1 MEDALEAINFAKEEI
16 YITDWWLCPEVF
28 LRRPSKDLQN
38 RLDKVLIKKSVYQ
51 TFIYFYSDRAIL
63 SSIEFLSM

>member
-1 MEDALEAINFAKEEI
+1 MEHALEAINSAKEEI

-28 LRRPSKDLQN
+28 LKRPSIDLQN

-51 TFIYFYSDRAIL
+51 TLFIFSLIDLY
-63 SSIEFLSM
+63 